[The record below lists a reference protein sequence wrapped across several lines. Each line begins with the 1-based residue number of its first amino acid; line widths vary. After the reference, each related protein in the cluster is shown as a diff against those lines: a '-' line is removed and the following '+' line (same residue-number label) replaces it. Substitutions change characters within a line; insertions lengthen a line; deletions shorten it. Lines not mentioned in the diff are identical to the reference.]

1 MADKTSSKPNTLA
14 FPPTSAAS
22 AGRRR
27 RKSLI
32 EWDDPS
38 RPAHVLDWRQR
49 AQGFGL
55 EVDERE
61 ETDEERPFAVTPE
74 RLLRDD
80 EPEAFADQSLAVE
93 EEVEEE
99 EEEIEQ
105 PEEGASREDVDLVR
119 LYLQHIGKRRLLKA
133 HEEVTIGQRIETA
146 QRDLVAALGEIPA
159 AVQTLVALA
168 DRIRGKADPAAEL
181 ILLPEGGELRDGEL
195 LFRQERQQPHPA
207 RVGESFRD
215 PVRCRTACV
224 PLDERSR
231 AQKSL
236 GLC

>member
-1 MADKTSSKPNTLA
+1 MADKTSSKSNTLA
-14 FPPTSAAS
+14 FRPTSAAP

-49 AQGFGL
+49 AHGFGL

-61 ETDEERPFAVTPE
+61 ETEEERPFTVTPE
-74 RLLRDD
+74 RRLQDD

-93 EEVEEE
+93 EQAEEEE

-105 PEEGASREDVDLVR
+105 PEEGASREEVDLVR

-133 HEEVTIGQRIETA
+133 HE
-146 QRDLVAALGEIPA
+146 
-159 AVQTLVALA
+159 
-168 DRIRGKADPAAEL
+168 
-181 ILLPEGGELRDGEL
+181 
-195 LFRQERQQPHPA
+195 
-207 RVGESFRD
+207 
-215 PVRCRTACV
+215 
-224 PLDERSR
+224 
-231 AQKSL
+231 
-236 GLC
+236 